1 MLDYDPEEAQHGG
14 ENIARI
20 YIVDGQRCCP
30 HSQHQQPR
38 RLIEKLTTP
47 NSAHVAW
54 YIFI

>member
-1 MLDYDPEEAQHGG
+1 MLDYDPEEAQRGG